1 MKEEP
6 IKICS
11 DCGAE
16 YSLHAQSC
24 ADCGGKLVFPQDY
37 KERFVPLE
45 EEEEQICIREG
56 VIDLIEE
63 LKEHMTKSGIRAVIR
78 LHRETPKACPTG
90 TLYGL
95 YVTPADEA
103 AAKEISR
110 THWLQGA
117 PDHATSFRYSEQE
130 LAGVC
135 PACSTS
141 IPEKS
146 AECPECGLIVKSE
159 EETATCPD
167 CDAEVGDEVN
177 KCPNCGAEFE

>member
-1 MKEEP
+1 M
-6 IKICS
+6 
-11 DCGAE
+11 
-16 YSLHAQSC
+16 
-24 ADCGGKLVFPQDY
+24 
-37 KERFVPLE
+37 
-45 EEEEQICIREG
+45 
-56 VIDLIEE
+56 
-63 LKEHMTKSGIRAVIR
+63 
-78 LHRETPKACPTG
+78 
-90 TLYGL
+90 
-95 YVTPADEA
+95 TPADEA

-130 LAGVC
+130 LACVC